1 MVHVARTFAVGG
13 RYNWSCWWNRTYR
26 YKNHCFWKEND
37 LNHPPPWWHF
47 PAVNLQG
54 CNLWFL
60 KKLQG
65 SKVVS
70 THRTG
75 THPEQPLPT
84 GHGCFRK
91 YWYPPNHPI
100 LIGFSIIK
108 PSILGY
114 GNTHIKRRIFF
125 SGCNP
130 PSRMRAASFRSRGKK
145 KVKPSR

>member
-1 MVHVARTFAVGG
+1 MLQGLSRLGVGITG
-13 RYNWSCWWNRTYR
+13 PVDGTYR
-26 YKNHCFWKEND
+26 HKNHFFWKQND
-37 LNHPPPWWHF
+37 LNHPPPWWHV

-54 CNLWFL
+54 CNFFGFE
-60 KKLQG
+60 KLQG

-91 YWYPPNHPI
+91 YGPPNHPI
-100 LIGFSIIK
+100 FNRVFHHK

-114 GNTHIKRRIFF
+114 GNTHIKRQIFF

-130 PSRMRAASFRSRGKK
+130 PLRMRAASFRHVAKK
-145 KVKPSR
+145 GETKPLSP